1 MYQLDDSKKQT
12 IADVLGLYD
21 YSEVV
26 DDIDDI
32 SEELRAKYKAS
43 KRALDN
49 LPLQVERIKRFCNN
63 PAVWE
68 ELERNLIGEFKKG
81 IAGKNLLRIISQNE
95 SVYFNQWLQVY
106 DKANSFHALV
116 SRWNAGHNV
125 RVKVEKKIK
134 LMVKWLNDSNRV
146 SPFLLWQ
153 ADRMRD
159 SLKSCFDLNA
169 GDFIQ
174 GSTALIE
181 EAMQQTLNLQPSG
194 IYKQAPHKLITSKI
208 RQYENSPVVVG
219 DNKGHTVVVKFKKR
233 GEKRIV
239 KMLE

>member
-1 MYQLDDSKKQT
+1 MYRLDDDRKQT
-12 IADVLGLYD
+12 IADVLGMYD

-26 DDIDDI
+26 DDIETVE
-32 SEELRAKYKAS
+32 EELMGKYKAA

-49 LPLQVERIKRFCNN
+49 LPLQVEKIKRFCNN
-63 PAVWE
+63 PLVWE
-68 ELERNLIGEFKKG
+68 ELEKNLIAEFKKG

-95 SVYFNQWLQVY
+95 SVYFNQWLLIY
-106 DKANSFHALV
+106 DKTNTFHALV
-116 SRWNAGHNV
+116 VEWNAGHNV

-134 LMVKWLNDSNRV
+134 LMVKWLNDPNRV

-181 EAMQQTLNLQPSG
+181 EAMQQTLNLEPSG
-194 IYKQAPHKLITSKI
+194 IYKQVGHKLTAKKI
-208 RQYENSPVVVG
+208 RGYENAPVVVG

-233 GEKRIV
+233 GEKRILN
-239 KMLE
+239 MMQ